1 MARKINGEWH
11 FNSAEVE
18 QIFDAA
24 LTVDSDE
31 LSETEILK
39 AASEA
44 NLPLDAIYSKIELLK
59 TQEFT
64 PIRLESRSRGAG
76 GTSGGIGEFFLGLGM
91 ILVGGYLFTNL
102 VQVRSGFF
110 HQYNWFGSGP
120 RLTPFGITLIPFCL
134 GVGWL
139 FYDARSKVAWLLA
152 AGSVLTILVGI
163 LVTLEVRIYGAN
175 LYQLGLILVLLVGG
189 VGLFLRS
196 LKPH

>member
-1 MARKINGEWH
+1 MARKINGEWY
-11 FNSAEVE
+11 FTSTEVE
-18 QIFDAA
+18 QVFDAA

-31 LSETEILK
+31 LSETEVLK
-39 AASEA
+39 AASESGLA
-44 NLPLDAIYSKIELLK
+44 LDVVYSKIESIK
-59 TQEFT
+59 NREAV
-64 PIRLESRSRGAG
+64 PLELEPRSRGAG

-91 ILVGGYLFTNL
+91 ILVGGYLFTSL

-110 HQYNWFGSGP
+110 HQYTWFGSGP
-120 RLTPFGITLIPFCL
+120 RITLFGMTLIPFCL

-139 FYDARSKVAWLLA
+139 FYDARSKIAWFLSV
-152 AGSVLTILVGI
+152 GSILIILVGI

-196 LKPH
+196 LRPH